1 MSSVLAPIVIDAKR
15 LPVEVLERSGLEH
28 EPVVIVESTER
39 GELVRK
45 LTPVE
50 KNEYQERTGENVFF
64 ATEQEFDETLLA
76 LPYEGKPYDQ

>member
-1 MSSVLAPIVIDAKR
+1 LRRDAGTGAPSASDLLDGAQ
-15 LPVEVLERSGLEH
+15 G
-28 EPVVIVESTER
+28 